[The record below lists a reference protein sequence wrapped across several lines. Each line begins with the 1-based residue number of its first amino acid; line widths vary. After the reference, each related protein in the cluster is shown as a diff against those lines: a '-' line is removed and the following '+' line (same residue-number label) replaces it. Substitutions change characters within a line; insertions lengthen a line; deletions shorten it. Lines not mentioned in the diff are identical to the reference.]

1 MSAEQPWL
9 KFFPTDWRA
18 DQGLRVVSLAARGLW
33 IECMCIMHEA
43 DPYGHLVVN
52 GRPVTDTQLA
62 LLTGASPDQLAGL
75 LTELELAG
83 VFSRNSKGV
92 VYSRRMT
99 RDHKKSQTARK
110 NGKTGGNPN
119 LCSEKENSA
128 SDKGQVKRRV
138 KGRDNTQRPE
148 ARNQNIP
155 PKSPQGGTGNDDVI
169 FAHGK
174 SRSTWRLLLIGYRDN
189 RLWPIT
195 AGPQPFEPGCYA
207 PADLVGE
214 ILEPEDV

>member
-1 MSAEQPWL
+1 MTAEQPWL
-9 KFFPTDWRA
+9 KFYPTDWRA

-62 LLTGASPDQLAGL
+62 LLTGASPDQLAAL

-92 VYSRRMT
+92 IYSRRMT
-99 RDHKKSQTARK
+99 RDHKKAQTARK
-110 NGKTGGNPN
+110 NGKSGGNPS

-128 SDKGQVKRRV
+128 SDKGRVKRRV

-148 ARNQNIP
+148 ARIQI
-155 PKSPQGGTGNDDVI
+155 SPQTPQ
-169 FAHGK
+169 
-174 SRSTWRLLLIGYRDN
+174 R
-189 RLWPIT
+189 
-195 AGPQPFEPGCYA
+195 GPGMMMG
-207 PADLVGE
+207 L
-214 ILEPEDV
+214 